1 MCAAMIC
8 VGWLLFIHV
17 PCLVVR
23 ESIRQ
28 HTVRLRSRN
37 AQTANYDATMGSIQ
51 SVHETTVRAPSTCG
65 FVSILI
71 LIIIEKE
78 LTVVV
83 LVGGCQVR
91 LSALLTP
98 PLLGMMFA
106 CLMLG
111 GFWLMIA
118 LAPTPPDDS

>member
-1 MCAAMIC
+1 MTAAIC

-17 PCLVVR
+17 PCLVAR

-28 HTVRLRSRN
+28 HTVRLRARN
-37 AQTANYDATMGSIQ
+37 AQTANYDAVMGSIQ
-51 SVHETTVRAPSTCG
+51 SVHETTVRGSSARHSNLKMRGADPAG
-65 FVSILI
+65 
-71 LIIIEKE
+71 
-78 LTVVV
+78 V
-83 LVGGCQVR
+83 LQVR

-98 PLLGMMFA
+98 PLLGMMFC
-106 CLMLG
+106 CLMIG

>member
-1 MCAAMIC
+1 MDCVTAAIC

-17 PCLVVR
+17 PCLVAR

-28 HTVRLRSRN
+28 HTVRLRARN
-37 AQTANYDATMGSIQ
+37 AQTANYDAVMGSIQ
-51 SVHETTVRAPSTCG
+51 SVHETTVRGSSARRSDLEMRGADPAG
-65 FVSILI
+65 LG
-71 LIIIEKE
+71 
-78 LTVVV
+78 V
-83 LVGGCQVR
+83 LQVR

-98 PLLGMMFA
+98 PLLGMMFC
-106 CLMLG
+106 CLMIG